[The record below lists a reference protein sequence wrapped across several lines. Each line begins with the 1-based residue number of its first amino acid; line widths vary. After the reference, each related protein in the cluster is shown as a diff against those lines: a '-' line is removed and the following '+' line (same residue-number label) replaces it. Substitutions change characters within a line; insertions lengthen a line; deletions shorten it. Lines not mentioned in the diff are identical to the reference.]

1 MTKHI
6 PTGGTPA
13 TRRLSAPPGRKTHTN
28 PTRYEV
34 ADIRSVVAAVYKSE
48 RITQAGGWHIEVSH
62 TRSTANPVTVKVV
75 RKKVA
80 HACDYG
86 GNPSAICAE
95 GIHEDSD
102 SDDAR
107 VYSVWKTGK
116 VLMHRYHHTIRVGLP
131 RRTGE
136 LPAEEVGALAMLLA
150 KEIGLHPVTVW
161 WQLDARWSAD
171 HTIRVKSD
179 KPKPTTAERV
189 QAREDNAR
197 KMLSRAEADADRA
210 LARCERWRGKVKYY
224 EAKERR
230 RSSDEPKQ

>member
-1 MTKHI
+1 MARLSI

-13 TRRLSAPPGRKTHTN
+13 ARRLSAPTGRKTHTN
-28 PTRYEV
+28 PTRYDV
-34 ADIRSVVAAVYKSE
+34 DDIRAVVAAVYKAE
-48 RITQAGGWHIEVSH
+48 RITQAGGWHVEVSH
-62 TRSTANPVTVKVV
+62 TRSTANPVTVQVV

-80 HACDYG
+80 HACDGGGHPADVLAEYG
-86 GNPSAICAE
+86 S
-95 GIHEDSD
+95 GIQHA
-102 SDDAR
+102 DAR
-107 VYSVWKTGK
+107 VRRVWSSGK
-116 VLMHRYHHTIRVGLP
+116 VLMHRYHHTIRIGLP

-150 KEIGLHPVTVW
+150 KEIGLHPTTVW

-171 HTIRVKSD
+171 HAIRVVDD

-189 QAREDNAR
+189 QAREDHAR
-197 KMLSRAEADADRA
+197 KMLARAEVDADRA

-230 RSSDEPKQ
+230 RSSDEQKQ